1 MIYGQFTNW
10 EARRMIG
17 IKDFCKIVQ
26 LNPIQI
32 MHNLHNQG
40 KVSKLKKNYDE
51 LDEGEQEVYLKEL
64 EKHTKTSEQKRWS
77 QILFDAIPQ
86 TNPLLVYGQRVLD
99 SENLGTLDLDRLFI
113 YVDVIRPGH
122 HSI

>member
-17 IKDFCKIVQ
+17 IKDFCKVVQ
-26 LNPIQI
+26 LNPIQV

-40 KVSKLKKNYDE
+40 KVSKSKKDYDE
-51 LDEGEQEVYLKEL
+51 LDEGEQEVYLNEL

-99 SENLGTLDLDRLFI
+99 SENLGTLDLASLFI